1 MLEAVAHERR
11 CDLVVAAGLVNEDER
26 GREAPRHGERTG
38 MEDHA
43 TRPRRAFVGMAA
55 MAVGAVALIVG
66 AFPGAA
72 SATGGPG
79 HGEPPD
85 SECPEPGDNHR
96 GWAGTGGEEECCPP
110 VDDDRHGGL
119 FGWAGTGGDDE
130 CCPPVEVDGA
140 NILGYAGGGGGG
152 GHDDRPD
159 DCEHPPPTHPTI
171 PPPTHPTIP
180 PHPTTSTTEA
190 TTTTTEAPTTSV
202 APTTPTTTPSTTI
215 SSGGSLPVTGS
226 NTGLLV
232 AIGGGLLVAG
242 AVLVATTRQYWR
254 RFI

>member
-1 MLEAVAHERR
+1 
-11 CDLVVAAGLVNEDER
+11 
-26 GREAPRHGERTG
+26 

-85 SECPEPGDNHR
+85 SECPEPGDDYR

-110 VDDDRHGGL
+110 V
-119 FGWAGTGGDDE
+119 E
-130 CCPPVEVDGA
+130 IDGP

-152 GHDDRPD
+152 GHDRPD
-159 DCEHPPPTHPTI
+159 DCEHTPPTHPTI

-180 PHPTTSTTEA
+180 PPTHPTTSTTEA
-190 TTTTTEAPTTSV
+190 TTTTEAPSTSV

-215 SSGGSLPVTGS
+215 SSGGALPVTGS

-232 AIGGGLLVAG
+232 AIGGGLLLAG
-242 AVLVATTRQYWR
+242 TVLVATTRQYWR